1 MTYLEKHALYPPQI
15 KVVPHADLGIIVV
28 IPCHDEPDVVSSV
41 QALRDCELPEC
52 TVEVIVIV
60 NDSEISST
68 EIKQQN
74 QLTINQLNEWIPQ
87 NADDKFQCFA
97 LDHPDMPKKH
107 AGVGLARK
115 IGMDEAVRR
124 LEQVGNSMGV
134 IVCFDADSGCDTNY
148 LKEIERHF
156 KTHPDTEACSI
167 YFEHPMNGAAYP
179 PEVYE
184 AIVDYELYLRYYV
197 HALRWA
203 GFPHAYQ
210 TIGSSMA
217 VRADAYQK
225 QGGMNRRK
233 AGEDFYFL
241 HKFIPHGHFTELTT
255 TRVIP
260 SPRPS
265 HRVPF
270 GTGKAVGDLI
280 QTESG
285 YLAYHPNVFID
296 LQFFIKKINAL
307 YEMKSELEI
316 NHFIEDLPDS
326 VRSFLL
332 ENNFPQ
338 KIKEIHAHT
347 ANPTTFRQRFFQ
359 WFNAFLVLKYVHH
372 ARDVHYASVPVNEAA
387 EWLLNELNV
396 EIENGAEARDLL
408 DVFRRMDANH
418 THPYDDE
425 HV

>member
-1 MTYLEKHALYPPQI
+1 MNYLKKHALYPPQI
-15 KVVPHADLGIIVV
+15 QESPHVDLGIIIV
-28 IPCHDEPDVVSSV
+28 IPCHDEPDVVESV
-41 QALRDCELPEC
+41 QALRDCKSTEC
-52 TVEVIVIV
+52 AVEVIVVV
-60 NDSEISST
+60 NDSKISSP

-74 QLTINQLNEWIPQ
+74 QLTINQLNEWIPR
-87 NADDKFQCFA
+87 NSDDKFRCFA
-97 LDHPDMPKKH
+97 LHHPNMSKKH

-124 LEQVGNSMGV
+124 LEQVGNPQGV
-134 IVCFDADSGCDTNY
+134 IVCFDADSRCDANY
-148 LKEIERHF
+148 LQEIERHF
-156 KTHPDTEACSI
+156 QTHSGTEACSI
-167 YFEHPMNGAAYP
+167 YFEHPTNGTAYS

-217 VRADAYQK
+217 VRANAYQK

-270 GTGKAVGDLI
+270 GTGKAIGDLI
-280 QTESG
+280 ESEKG
-285 YLAYHPNVFID
+285 YPAYHPNVFSD
-296 LQFFIKKINAL
+296 LQFFIKKINTL
-307 YEMKSELEI
+307 YEIKNESQI
-316 NHFIEDLPDS
+316 NRFTNDLPDS
-326 VRSFLL
+326 IRTFLVQ
-332 ENNFPQ
+332 NNFPE
-338 KIKEIHAHT
+338 KIKEIQTHT

-372 ARDVHYASVPVNEAA
+372 ARDAYYASVPVCEAA
-387 EWLLNELNV
+387 EWLLNELDV
-396 EIENGAEARDLL
+396 KIETSAEARNLL
-408 DVFRRMDANH
+408 DVFRRMDAKK
-418 THPYDDE
+418 
-425 HV
+425 

>member
-1 MTYLEKHALYPPQI
+1 MYLEKHALYPPQI
-15 KVVPHADLGIIVV
+15 QELPHADLGIIVV

-41 QALRDCELPEC
+41 QALRDCEPPEC
-52 TVEVIVIV
+52 TVEVIVVV
-60 NDSEISST
+60 NDSEVSPP

-74 QLTINQLNEWIPQ
+74 QLSIKQLNEWLPQ
-87 NADDKFQCFA
+87 NTDDKFRCFV
-97 LDHPDMPKKH
+97 LSHSNMPKKH

-124 LEQVGNSMGV
+124 LEQVENPKAV
-134 IVCFDADSGCDTNY
+134 IACFDADSDCDANY
-148 LKEIERHF
+148 LQEIERHF
-156 KTHPDTEACSI
+156 KTYPDREACSI
-167 YFEHPMNGAAYP
+167 YFEHPTSGEAYP

-241 HKFIPHGHFTELTT
+241 HKFIPHGHFSELTT

-280 QTESG
+280 QSEGS

-296 LQFFIKKINAL
+296 LQLFIKKINTL
-307 YEMKSELEI
+307 YDTKNESQMTRFMK
-316 NHFIEDLPDS
+316 DLPDS
-326 VRSFLL
+326 IRTFLSQ
-332 ENNFPQ
+332 NNFPK

-347 ANPTTFRQRFFQ
+347 ANPKTFRQRFFQ

-372 ARDVHYASVPVNEAA
+372 ARDAYYASVPVREAA
-387 EWLLNELNV
+387 ACLLGELTM
-396 EIENGAEARDLL
+396 EIETGADARYLL
-408 DVFRRMDANH
+408 GVFRRMDI
-418 THPYDDE
+418 E
-425 HV
+425 

>member
-1 MTYLEKHALYPPQI
+1 MYLEKHALYPPQI
-15 KVVPHADLGIIVV
+15 RELARKDLGIVLV

-41 QALRDCELPEC
+41 QVLRDCEPPEC
-52 TVEVIVIV
+52 AVEVIVVV
-60 NDSEISST
+60 NDSELSLPK
-68 EIKQQN
+68 IKQQN
-74 QLTINQLNEWIPQ
+74 KLTIRQLNEWIPQ
-87 NADDKFQCFA
+87 NTDDKFRCFV
-97 LDHPDMPKKH
+97 LDHPNMPKKH

-124 LEQVGNSMGV
+124 LEQVEHPKGV
-134 IVCFDADSGCDTNY
+134 IVCFDADSSCDSNY
-148 LKEIERHF
+148 LQEIERHF
-156 KTHPDTEACSI
+156 QRYPDTEACSI
-167 YFEHPMNGAAYP
+167 YFEHPTSGEAYP

-217 VRADAYQK
+217 VRADAYQR

-241 HKFIPHGHFTELTT
+241 HKFIPHGHFTELSS

-280 QTESG
+280 QSEHG
-285 YLAYHPNVFID
+285 YLAYHPNVFVD
-296 LQFFIKKINAL
+296 LQFFIKKINTL
-307 YEMKSELEI
+307 YEIKNELDI
-316 NHFIEDLPDS
+316 ARFVEDLPDS
-326 VRSFLL
+326 IHTFLVQ
-332 ENNFPQ
+332 NNFQ
-338 KIKEIHAHT
+338 KKVKEIHAHT
-347 ANPTTFRQRFFQ
+347 SNPRTFRQRFFQ

-372 ARDVHYASVPVNEAA
+372 ARDAYYTSVPICEAA
-387 EWLLNELNV
+387 AWLLGRLNMD
-396 EIENGAEARDLL
+396 IEAESEAINLL
-408 DVFRRMDANH
+408 SVFRRMDFK
-418 THPYDDE
+418 
-425 HV
+425 

>member
-1 MTYLEKHALYPPQI
+1 MNYLERNALYPSQI
-15 KVVPHADLGIIVV
+15 AEKPHIDLGIVVV

-41 QALRDCELPEC
+41 QALRDCVPPSC
-52 TVEVIVIV
+52 AVEVIVVV
-60 NDSEISST
+60 NDSEADAP

-74 QLTINQLNEWIPQ
+74 QLTINQLSEWMPQ
-87 NADDKFQCFA
+87 NTDAKFKCFA
-97 LDHPDMPKKH
+97 LYHTDMPKKH

-124 LEQVGNSMGV
+124 LEMVENPRGV
-134 IVCFDADSGCDTNY
+134 ITCFDADSACDRNY
-148 LKEIERHF
+148 LQEIEGHF
-156 KTHPDTEACSI
+156 QTHANTVACSI
-167 YFEHPMNGAAYP
+167 YFEHPTHGKVYA
-179 PEVYE
+179 PEVYT

-217 VRADAYQK
+217 VRADAYQQ

-241 HKFIPHGHFTELTT
+241 HKFIPHGHFSELKK

-265 HRVPF
+265 YRVPF

-280 QTESG
+280 ETG
-285 YLAYHPNVFID
+285 GAYLAYHPNVFIG
-296 LQFFIKKINAL
+296 LQFFIKKINTL
-307 YEMKSELEI
+307 YDIKNESEMIRFTDE
-316 NHFIEDLPDS
+316 LPDS
-326 VRSFLL
+326 IRTFLL
-332 ENNFPQ
+332 KNNFIQ
-338 KIKEIHAHT
+338 KIKEIQKHT
-347 ANPTTFRQRFFQ
+347 ANEVTFRQRFFQ

-372 ARDVHYASVPVNEAA
+372 ARDAYYPSVPVREAA
-387 EWLLNELNV
+387 TSLLGTLNV
-396 EIENGAEARDLL
+396 EVEAETTAHELL
-408 DVFRRMDANH
+408 GIFRNLDR
-418 THPYDDE
+418 
-425 HV
+425 V